1 MRVPG
6 TRLRVPGSM
15 NDDGERHPRP
25 KYPVPVS
32 APIPVPDPAPVRR
45 RGVSFRDSTALL
57 AARTVTG
64 VVRLGGRA
72 GTSLPGLVADRIAPG
87 LDARLARGL
96 AGAAL
101 VTGTNGKT
109 STAKM
114 LATVVEATGHAV
126 LANASGANL
135 RQSVGAV
142 LVNGTTLR
150 GTFRNAGTIAVLE
163 VDEAALPAVR
173 PALPGAVMVMTNLFR
188 DQLDRFGETDHLVR
202 LWRTMLAAEG
212 IGCTIAYCVDDPRVT
227 SLVAIAGGNGARLIG
242 YGFAGRPDR
251 TSAAELTPEPV
262 TCPSCEGPLTRRWT
276 SIGHLG
282 DYACETCGFGRPT
295 PDVTVE
301 IVERRGLTSQV
312 LRFRWVAG
320 AGDGG
325 DGGAAGVGG
334 ESTETVVL
342 RLPGLGN
349 AYNAAGVV
357 AAAIGLGIEPRAA
370 VRALAAAVP
379 PFARFEQFTVD
390 GRTVVLALLKN
401 PATMAELTSVAA
413 GAPVDRLVVALNDAF
428 ADGRDVS
435 WYWDCSPAD
444 LVAGRPYRLAGRRAT
459 DFAVRLKYAVAD
471 DPAVEPGGF
480 LGIVDD
486 PTVAVDQT
494 IAEAP
499 EGGIVLV
506 VATYTALLGIR
517 AGFAARGAIAPMPR

>member
-1 MRVPG
+1 M
-6 TRLRVPGSM
+6 
-15 NDDGERHPRP
+15 
-25 KYPVPVS
+25 PVS
-32 APIPVPDPAPVRR
+32 APDRSAPEPIAARH

-57 AARTVTG
+57 AARTATA

-114 LATVVEATGHAV
+114 LTTVVEGTGHAV

-150 GTFRNAGTIAVLE
+150 GTFRHPGTVAVLE

-212 IGCTIAYCVDDPRVT
+212 AAATIAYCVDDPRVT
-227 SLVAIAGGNGARLIG
+227 SLAAIAGDNGARLIG
-242 YGFAGRPDR
+242 YGFAGEPDR

-262 TCPSCEGPLTRRWT
+262 TCPSCEGPLARRWT
-276 SIGHLG
+276 TIGHLG
-282 DYACETCGFGRPT
+282 DYSCAACGFRRPP
-295 PDVTVE
+295 PDVMVE
-301 IVERRGLTSQV
+301 IVERQGLTSQV
-312 LRFRWVAG
+312 LRFRWGGG
-320 AGDGG
+320 AGDGANG
-325 DGGAAGVGG
+325 QDGGST
-334 ESTETVVL
+334 STEEVAL

-349 AYNAAGVV
+349 AYNAAGAV

-370 VRALAAAVP
+370 VRTLAAAVP

-413 GAPVDRLVVALNDAF
+413 GAPVDRMVVALNDAF

-471 DPAVEPGGF
+471 DPALEPAGF

-486 PTVAVDQT
+486 PSAAVDAT